1 MQTQGEASNPL
12 ERNIELSV
20 SREKVEAEVGMRLK
34 RLAPKVKVQGFR
46 PGKVPLKIV
55 TQQYGHEV
63 EHEVLGELLQQQFS
77 NAISQKN
84 YRVAGIPSFESRNS
98 GIEGAASYEF
108 RATFEIYPD
117 IELGDLSLIT
127 VNKPVLQIGDA
138 EIQKTLD
145 ILRKQRV
152 TYEESADRPAQTGD
166 RVTIDYQ
173 GSLNGAGFPGGQAN
187 DYSVVLGN
195 GYLLEDFESSILG
208 MTVGQEKTFD
218 MVFPADY
225 PGKDVAGKEVS
236 FTIKLNKLEVP
247 KLPEVD
253 SEFAKSL
260 GITDGNTDKMRS
272 EISANLQREVAQRI
286 RTKLKEQVMQSL
298 LDRVLIQVPKVLIR
312 QEVDRLV
319 EEMQNS
325 RAARGFRKD
334 QSLSGDVFLEKA
346 ERRVKLGLILSK
358 LIDTHE
364 LSVKPEQVRSFIEEY
379 AQGYENPEQVIKWHY
394 ASPER
399 LKEIEPLI
407 LEDNAVSW
415 LLDKAKVIDQ
425 SVTFDELM
433 GYSHAT
439 NV

>member
-1 MQTQGEASNPL
+1 MQTQGEASNLL

-20 SREKVEAEVGMRLK
+20 PREKVEAEVGVRLK

-55 TQQYGHEV
+55 AQQYGHQV
-63 EHEVLGELLQQQFS
+63 EHEVLGELLQEQF
-77 NAISQKN
+77 NDAVNQEN
-84 YRVAGIPSFESRNS
+84 YRVAGIPSFESKNS
-98 GIEGAASYEF
+98 GANDAISYEF

-117 IELGDLSLIT
+117 IELGDLSSIT

-145 ILRKQRV
+145 ILRKQRA
-152 TYEESADRPAQTGD
+152 TYESTDRPAQTGD
-166 RVTIDYQ
+166 RVTIDYR
-173 GSLNGAGFPGGQAN
+173 GDLDGKGFPGGQAD
-187 DYSVVLGN
+187 DYSVILGN
-195 GYLLEDFESSILG
+195 GHLLEDFESSILG
-208 MTVGQEKTFD
+208 MVAEQEKTFD
-218 MVFPADY
+218 MTFPADY
-225 PGKDVAGKEVS
+225 PGKDVAGKKVS
-236 FTIKLNKLEVP
+236 FTIRLNKVEAP
-247 KLPEVD
+247 KLPEID
-253 SEFAKSL
+253 DEFAKSL
-260 GITDGNTDKMRS
+260 GIADGDIDKMRS
-272 EISANLQREVAQRI
+272 EIKANLQREISQRI

-298 LDRVLIQVPKVLIR
+298 LDKVLIQVPKVLIR
-312 QEVDRLV
+312 QEADRLV

-364 LSVKPEQVRSFIEEY
+364 LSVKPEEVRSFIEEH
-379 AQGYENPEQVIKWHY
+379 AQGYENPEQVIEWHY

-407 LEDNAVSW
+407 LEENAVSW
-415 LLDKAKVIDQ
+415 LLDKAKIIDQ

>member
-1 MQTQGEASNPL
+1 MQTQGEASNLL

-20 SREKVEAEVGMRLK
+20 PREKVEAEVGVRLK

-55 TQQYGHEV
+55 AQQYGHQV
-63 EHEVLGELLQQQFS
+63 EHEVLGELLQQQF
-77 NAISQKN
+77 NDAINQEN
-84 YRVAGIPSFESRNS
+84 YRVAGIPSFESKNS
-98 GIEGAASYEF
+98 GANDAISYEF

-117 IELGDLSLIT
+117 IELGDLSSIT

-145 ILRKQRV
+145 ILRKQRA
-152 TYEESADRPAQTGD
+152 TYEPTDRPAQTGD
-166 RVTIDYQ
+166 RVTIDYR
-173 GSLNGAGFPGGQAN
+173 GDLDGKGFPGGQAD
-187 DYSVVLGN
+187 DYSVILGN
-195 GYLLEDFESSILG
+195 GHLLEDFESSILG
-208 MTVGQEKTFD
+208 MVAEQEKTFD
-218 MVFPADY
+218 MTFPADY
-225 PGKDVAGKEVS
+225 PGKDVAGKKVS
-236 FTIKLNKLEVP
+236 FTIRLNKVEAP
-247 KLPEVD
+247 KLPEID
-253 SEFAKSL
+253 DEFAKSL
-260 GITDGNTDKMRS
+260 GIADGDIDKMRS
-272 EISANLQREVAQRI
+272 EIKANLQREISQRI

-298 LDRVLIQVPKVLIR
+298 LDKVLIQVPKVLIR
-312 QEVDRLV
+312 QEADRLV

-364 LSVKPEQVRSFIEEY
+364 LSVKPEEVRSFIEEH

-407 LEDNAVSW
+407 LEENAVSW
-415 LLDKAKVIDQ
+415 LLDKAKIIDQ

>member
-20 SREKVEAEVGMRLK
+20 SREKVEAEVGVRLK

-55 TQQYGHEV
+55 AQQYGHQV
-63 EHEVLGELLQQQFS
+63 EHEVLGELLQQQF
-77 NAISQKN
+77 NDAVNQEN
-84 YRVAGIPSFESRNS
+84 YRVAGIPGFESRNS
-98 GIEGAASYEF
+98 DANGAISYEF

-117 IELGDLSLIT
+117 IELGDLSSIT

-145 ILRKQRV
+145 ILRKQRA
-152 TYEESADRPAQTGD
+152 TYELTDRPAQTGD
-166 RVTIDYQ
+166 RVTIDYR
-173 GSLNGAGFPGGQAN
+173 GILDGEEFLGGQAD
-187 DYSVVLGN
+187 DYSVILGN
-195 GYLLEDFESSILG
+195 GHLLEDFESSILG

-218 MVFPADY
+218 MTFPADY

-236 FTIKLNKLEVP
+236 FTIKLNKLEAP

-260 GITDGNTDKMRS
+260 GIADGDIDKMRS
-272 EISANLQREVAQRI
+272 EIKANLQREISQRI
-286 RTKLKEQVMQSL
+286 RTKLKEQIMQSL
-298 LDRVLIQVPKVLIR
+298 LDKVLIQVPKVLIR
-312 QEVDRLV
+312 QEADRLA

-364 LSVKPEQVRSFIEEY
+364 LSVKPEQVRSFIEEH

-399 LKEIEPLI
+399 LKELEPLI

-415 LLDKAKVIDQ
+415 LLDKAKIIDQ

-439 NV
+439 NA

>member
-20 SREKVEAEVGMRLK
+20 SREKVEAEVGVRLK

-55 TQQYGHEV
+55 AQQYGHQV
-63 EHEVLGELLQQQFS
+63 EHEVLGELLQQQF
-77 NAISQKN
+77 NDAVNQEN
-84 YRVAGIPSFESRNS
+84 YRVAGIPGFESRNS
-98 GIEGAASYEF
+98 DVNGATSYEF

-117 IELGDLSLIT
+117 IELGDLSSIT

-145 ILRKQRV
+145 ILRKQRA
-152 TYEESADRPAQTGD
+152 TYEPTDDPAQTGD
-166 RVTIDYQ
+166 RVTIDYR
-173 GSLNGAGFPGGQAN
+173 GVLDGEGFPGGQAD
-187 DYSVVLGN
+187 DYSVILGN
-195 GYLLEDFESSILG
+195 GHLLEDFESSILG
-208 MTVGQEKTFD
+208 MTAGQEKTFD
-218 MVFPADY
+218 MTFPADY
-225 PGKDVAGKEVS
+225 PGKDVAGKKVS
-236 FTIKLNKLEVP
+236 FTIRLNKLEAP

-253 SEFAKSL
+253 GEFAKSL
-260 GITDGNTDKMRS
+260 GVAEGDIDKMRS
-272 EISANLQREVAQRI
+272 EIKANLQREISQRI

-298 LDRVLIQVPKVLIR
+298 LDKVLIQVPKVLIR
-312 QEVDRLV
+312 QEADRLA

-346 ERRVKLGLILSK
+346 ERRVRLGLILSK

-364 LSVKPEQVRSFIEEY
+364 LSVKPEQIRSFIEEY

-415 LLDKAKVIDQ
+415 LLDKAKIIDQ